1 MQDLQ
6 YVPKGSTM
14 PGVSCL
20 FSHYMDLSNRSKS
33 SSFFP
38 FPVKLRLLLGLS
50 SYPLLLLVFKGHFE
64 FYFIK

>member
-6 YVPKGSTM
+6 CVLKGSTT

-20 FSHYMDLSNRSKS
+20 FSHYMDLSSHSKS
-33 SSFFP
+33 FFFP

-50 SYPLLLLVFKGHFE
+50 SYPSLLLVLKGHFE
-64 FYFIK
+64 FY